1 MLMSSMQ
8 AFIESCLA
16 DAAKTVEREQKAGL
30 KITAKARNNM
40 ATSADFASESLIV
53 GRIRK
58 NYPSSLILSEE
69 SYEQGN
75 LLADSLFVIDPIDGT
90 HNFIQGMPLYGIS
103 IAHFSSGRPTAGGTY
118 LPGQKMLFYSE
129 KGKKAT
135 LNGKSMSVTKTARLE
150 DFFIMCDSRLHTIQ
164 DLGYMEGIVHL
175 ERISQHTR
183 CLGSAVYDMGYV
195 SCGMADA
202 AIHIKL
208 KPYDFAAAAFIVGQ
222 AGGKVTDFEGRAW
235 SLKTRQFLSS
245 NGLQHKRLLEELHT
259 KK

>member
-1 MLMSSMQ
+1 MSSMQ
-8 AFIESCLA
+8 AFIESCLV
-16 DAAKTVEREQKAGL
+16 DAAKTVVRELEAGL

-58 NYPSSLILSEE
+58 NYPGSLILSEE
-69 SYEQGN
+69 SYEQGD

-90 HNFIQGMPLYGIS
+90 HNFIQDMPLWGIS
-103 IAHFSSGRPTAGGTY
+103 IAHFSAGKPTAGGTF

-129 KGKKAT
+129 KGKQAT
-135 LNGKSMSVTKTARLE
+135 LNEKRISVTKTARLE
-150 DFFIMCDSRLHTIQ
+150 DFFIMCDSRLHTIMDQ
-164 DLGYMEGIVHL
+164 GYMESIIRL
-175 ERISQHTR
+175 ERMSQHTR

-202 AIHIKL
+202 SILFRL
-208 KPYDFAAAAFIVGQ
+208 KPYDFAAAAFIAEQ
-222 AGGKVTDFEGRAW
+222 AGGKVTDFEGRTWA
-235 SLKTRQFLSS
+235 LGTKQFLSS
-245 NGLQHKRLLEELHT
+245 NGLQHKRLLEALHS